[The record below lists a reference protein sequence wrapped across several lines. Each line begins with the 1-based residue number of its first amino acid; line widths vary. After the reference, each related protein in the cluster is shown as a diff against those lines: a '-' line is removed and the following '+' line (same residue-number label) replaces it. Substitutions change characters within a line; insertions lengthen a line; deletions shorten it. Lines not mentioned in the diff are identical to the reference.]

1 EYDLFGR
8 GGAEI
13 MAQTMGLP
21 YLGSLPIHVHLRQNG
36 DEGTPLKN
44 WDAPAMGKSLD
55 ALCQQVASQISIA
68 ALSGKV
74 DRPTLTIS

>member
-1 EYDLFGR
+1 
-8 GGAEI
+8 
-13 MAQTMGLP
+13 M
-21 YLGSLPIHVHLRQNG
+21 HLRQNG

-44 WDAPAMGKSLD
+44 WDVPEMGKSLD